1 MTRERQNRPS
11 RTDVP
16 TAVNVSTVS
25 DTTAAP
31 TAPTTPDATAVVLA
45 GGESTRFGHGHKAL
59 ATLDGESLIRR
70 VVGTL
75 RTVTGRP
82 PIVAVRTAD
91 QRERLAA
98 ALPAA
103 WDVRFVRDA
112 ERLSGP
118 LAGVSAAASA
128 AETPWLFVAGCDMP
142 LLEPHAVAALFER
155 AASRNGDGDRLIS
168 ADGDRPA
175 STGGDRSVPPAIVP
189 VSERGH
195 EPLHALYRRSAVRD
209 NVSELAPDD
218 GLGALLDRLD
228 GVEYVGFDA
237 LPASV
242 GRSVTNVNT
251 RTELARVA
259 AGCEVRR

>member
-1 MTRERQNRPS
+1 MTRERRNRPS
-11 RTDVP
+11 RTDAARAATP
-16 TAVNVSTVS
+16 PSPRTA
-25 DTTAAP
+25 
-31 TAPTTPDATAVVLA
+31 PDATAVVLA
-45 GGESTRFGHGHKAL
+45 GGESSRFGPGEKAL
-59 ATLDGESLIRR
+59 ATLDGEPMLRR

-98 ALPAA
+98 ALPAN

-112 ERLSGP
+112 EGLSGP
-118 LAGVSAAASA
+118 LAGVTAAAETA
-128 AETPWLFVAGCDMP
+128 ATPWLFVAGCDMP
-142 LLEPHAVAALFER
+142 LLEPRAVAALFER
-155 AASRNGDGDRLIS
+155 AARRDGDGE
-168 ADGDRPA
+168 RPEP
-175 STGGDRSVPPAIVP
+175 SGGDRGRLSPPAIVP

-209 NVSELAPDD
+209 HVPELAPDD
-218 GLGALLDRLD
+218 GLGALLDRVD

-237 LPASV
+237 LPESV

>member
-11 RTDVP
+11 RTD
-16 TAVNVSTVS
+16 
-25 DTTAAP
+25 AP
-31 TAPTTPDATAVVLA
+31 TAATPPSPRTAPDATAVVLA
-45 GGESTRFGHGHKAL
+45 GGESSRFGPGHKAL
-59 ATLDGESLIRR
+59 ATLDGEPLIRR

-82 PIVAVRTAD
+82 PIVAVRTAG
-91 QRERLAA
+91 QHERLTA

-103 WDVRFVRDA
+103 WGVRFVGDDPS
-112 ERLSGP
+112 LSGP
-118 LAGVSAAASA
+118 LAGVAAAAEA
-128 AETPWLFVAGCDMP
+128 AATPWLFVAGCDMP

-155 AASRNGDGDRLIS
+155 AARRDGDGDHLVS
-168 ADGDRPA
+168 ADGDRLA

-209 NVSELAPDD
+209 NAFELAPDD
-218 GLGALLDRLD
+218 GLGALLDRVD

-237 LPASV
+237 LPESV

>member
-1 MTRERQNRPS
+1 MTRERQDRPS
-11 RTDVP
+11 RTDPP
-16 TAVNVSTVS
+16 TAASVSTVS
-25 DTTAAP
+25 DTTDASDA
-31 TAPTTPDATAVVLA
+31 PDATAVVLA

-59 ATLDGESLIRR
+59 ATLDGEPLIRR

-75 RTVTGRP
+75 RAVTGRP

-98 ALPAA
+98 ALPTT
-103 WDVRFVRDA
+103 WDVRFVRDDPS
-112 ERLSGP
+112 LSGP
-118 LAGVSAAASA
+118 LAGVAAAA
-128 AETPWLFVAGCDMP
+128 DAVTTPWLFVAGCDMP

-155 AASRNGDGDRLIS
+155 AASRDGDRG
-168 ADGDRPA
+168 DGEHA
-175 STGGDRSVPPAIVP
+175 RSVSSNDDRGRLKPPAVVP
-189 VSERGH
+189 VSGH
-195 EPLHALYRRSAVRD
+195 GREPLHALYRRAAVRE

-228 GVEYVGFDA
+228 GVEHVGFDA
-237 LPASV
+237 LPESV
-242 GRSVTNVNT
+242 DRSVTNVNT